1 MIAGIG
7 TDIVAVARL
16 GRLYRRYGGRLLG
29 KLLAPGERAAF
40 DCARASVDVAE
51 FAESVDPVDP
61 VDSTGSDD
69 SATPAFVRP
78 ARFLAKRFAAKEA
91 LGKAL
96 GIGVAAPA
104 TLPNVRV
111 VHDAAGRP
119 GFEFAPELA
128 AYLAERGIGRAHLSL
143 SDEADYAVAFVI
155 LESAPTLLAAP
166 EKPAPAGITSLGAER
181 R

>member
-16 GRLYRRYGGRLLG
+16 GRLYRRYGERLLD

-40 DCARASVDVAE
+40 DRARASVDVAE
-51 FAESVDPVDP
+51 SADR

-111 VHDAAGRP
+111 MHDAAGRP

-155 LESAPTLLAAP
+155 LESALPLPAAP
-166 EKPAPAGITSLGAER
+166 EKPAPAGITGSEAER
-181 R
+181 Q